1 MDWKSLTFIT
11 NNNEKNE
18 FGRAGGTFGRS
29 PNATNGDF
37 LDPISSEFNADSNAH
52 IHLAW
57 NWWESAK
64 KRDLS
69 QFRQNKLEIRTRNT
83 LGLSGEFYY

>member
-1 MDWKSLTFIT
+1 MGMDWKSLTFIT
-11 NNNEKNE
+11 NNNEKNK
-18 FGRAGGTFGRS
+18 FARVGVTFGRS

-37 LDPISSEFNADSNAH
+37 FDPISSEFNADSNAH

-57 NWWESAK
+57 KWRKGAQ

-69 QFRQNKLEIRTRNT
+69 QIRRNKLKLGREIH
-83 LGLSGEFYY
+83 